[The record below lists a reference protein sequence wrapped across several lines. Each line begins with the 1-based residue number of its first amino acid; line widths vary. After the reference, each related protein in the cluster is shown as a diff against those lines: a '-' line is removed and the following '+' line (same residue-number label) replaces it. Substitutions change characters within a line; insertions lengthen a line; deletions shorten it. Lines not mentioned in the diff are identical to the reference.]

1 VVETAIGDGVV
12 SWWAI
17 AVLAAGSYGCKIFGV
32 SVLARLG
39 AGEAETSSGPLRW
52 VPLAAAFI
60 PAAVFSALIA
70 VQTLEFE
77 GGLRLDARAT
87 GVFVSVVAVWRKL
100 PFVAVVVLA
109 MAVTAAIRWQTSG

>member
-1 VVETAIGDGVV
+1 MVETPIGEGVV

-17 AVLAAGSYGCKIFGV
+17 AVLAAGSYGLKIFGV
-32 SVLARLG
+32 SVLGRLG
-39 AGEAETSSGPLRW
+39 AGEVASPSGPLRW
-52 VPLAAAFI
+52 LPLTAAFI

-77 GGLRLDARAT
+77 GGLRLDARAA
-87 GVFVSVVAVWRKL
+87 GVVVSAVAVWRKL
-100 PFVAVVVLA
+100 PFVVVVVLA